1 MQEPQSIETQ
11 IATILSEYDL
21 NLIDITDLLSK
32 FYLDIQKLWFL
43 DIAIASNE
51 KLSTTPISNDHLDI
65 ETIIESIP
73 IHKSLNIK
81 ELYSISSEA
90 LVTLERIVKQYH
102 NNLIELEAVKNTH
115 ELEDLIYKDKL
126 KTHTEFYLNKLIN
139 HLFKFPIVNHD
150 LWEST

>member
-43 DIAIASNE
+43 DIAIATNNN
-51 KLSTTPISNDHLDI
+51 LTTPITNEHLDI

-102 NNLIELEAVKNTH
+102 NNLIELENTTH

-126 KTHTEFYLNKLIN
+126 KIHTEFYLNKLIT
-139 HLFKFPIVNHD
+139 HLFKFPIVNHN